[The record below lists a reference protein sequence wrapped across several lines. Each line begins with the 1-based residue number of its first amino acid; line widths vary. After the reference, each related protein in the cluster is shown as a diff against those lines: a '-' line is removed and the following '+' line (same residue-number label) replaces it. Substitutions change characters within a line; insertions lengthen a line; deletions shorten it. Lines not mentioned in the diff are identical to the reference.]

1 MNRVLLL
8 LLLASPAL
16 AKGPGLDSAVHRLD
30 VPWTTWRAGEEI
42 EVRATLD
49 LEGACERWLDAMNP
63 GWTTGM
69 DDCLDALAW
78 QVDGGGGFSAYLVP
92 AEGAAG
98 YGTYLVGSFTPW
110 WGAGGQPVYRATFA
124 LPDHWPAGAWSVSP
138 SFGPLGD
145 EADPELAASPLLNG
159 GLTILGSGW
168 EDAEQPRIVALQARE
183 QAGPDGLVGLRVWVE
198 DDASPAVIARAA
210 LRQAGVFGEIP
221 GLDHATVAFA
231 CHPCPSATGV
241 LTLCEAD
248 RPARVG
254 GTWEAPTPGLW
265 ELQWVEARDAAGRWN
280 IAAATVKGVTVE
292 VSGAPSD
299 GWGPVVTLAGEPTEA
314 PGGCL
319 VGGQDPP
326 LGGNPVPVEG
336 VGAAGLGGAPEAR
349 GQRSEADRA
358 ADDPPQRGAGGRGRP
373 STSGETR
380 AAIGTADG
388 PMSQAPGGDEGN
400 GQSEAG
406 SPAGCATAEQGSPS
420 LLTGLAALAG
430 VLALRRQAA

>member
-63 GWTTGM
+63 GWTAGM
-69 DDCLDALAW
+69 DECLDALAW
-78 QVDGGGGFSAYLVP
+78 QVDGGAGFSGYLVP
-92 AEGAAG
+92 VEGAAG
-98 YGTYLVGSFTPW
+98 YGTYLVATFTPW
-110 WGAGGQPVYRATFA
+110 WGADGQPVYRATFA

-145 EADPELAASPLLNG
+145 DADPELAASPLVNG

-221 GLDHATVAFA
+221 GLDHAALAFA
-231 CHPCPSATGV
+231 CHPCPSATGA

-280 IAAATVKGVTVE
+280 IAAANVKGVSIE
-292 VSGAPSD
+292 VTGTPSD

-314 PGGCL
+314 PSGCL

-326 LGGNPVPVEG
+326 LGGSPVPVEG
-336 VGAAGLGGAPEAR
+336 TGVDGVGGEPEER
-349 GQRSEADRA
+349 RSETGRA
-358 ADDPPQRGAGGRGRP
+358 MDDLGQHGGGERRRP
-373 STSGETR
+373 SPSGETR
-380 AAIGTADG
+380 AAIGAADG
-388 PMSQAPGGDEGN
+388 PTSQAPSAEGGD
-400 GQSEAG
+400 GQSGPG
-406 SPAGCATAEQGSPS
+406 SPAGCATTGQGSPS

-430 VLALRRQAA
+430 VLALRRLAA